1 MGPRNFGVIFCRTQ
15 FLVWGPGN
23 TKIYE
28 GEVMSLYENIHKKR
42 KSGRKMR
49 AKGAKGAPT
58 QQNFKD
64 AARTA
69 RIKKGGKVKKK

>member
-1 MGPRNFGVIFCRTQ
+1 
-15 FLVWGPGN
+15 
-23 TKIYE
+23 
-28 GEVMSLYENIHKKR
+28 MSLYRNIHNKR

-49 AKGAKGAPT
+49 PKGAKGAPT
-58 QQNFKD
+58 EANFAA